1 MSDST
6 GSVHHAHSSG
16 TASAAATGAAAKA
29 QAVHAAGGGGGGNPD
44 SKTKISSVADLKKKA
59 PKVWNAMLLTIAQ
72 TMCNQMHHSSE
83 RLKQIIKDGER
94 RD

>member
-6 GSVHHAHSSG
+6 GSVHHHAHSSG
-16 TASAAATGAAAKA
+16 PASTAATGTESAK
-29 QAVHAAGGGGGGNPD
+29 VHAAHAAGGGNPD
-44 SKTKISSVADLKKKA
+44 SKTKINSVADLKKKA

-83 RLKQIIKDGER
+83 RLKQIIKDGQR